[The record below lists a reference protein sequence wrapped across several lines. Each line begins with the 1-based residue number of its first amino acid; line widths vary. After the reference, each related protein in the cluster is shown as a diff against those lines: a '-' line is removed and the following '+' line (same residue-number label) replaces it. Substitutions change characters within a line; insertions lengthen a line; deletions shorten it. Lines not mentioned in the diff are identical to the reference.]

1 MGAITDVRRGRSQ
14 RSASTSGQE
23 PAGADGALLTSGLT
37 PEMDECL
44 GQLPE
49 AGYAALL
56 DSALEDEGRAALKT
70 DRDDPSTG
78 LSLLLHEEEEE
89 GAASEGDEGGVATS
103 QWPRRLLKLG
113 RIVITVFVVA
123 VAACSALV
131 AVVTFSFHLGI
142 RPVLSGSMQPTFDPG
157 WAIVTRPVP
166 VSELHK
172 GMVVVFTPPGK
183 GAPYAH
189 RIVSVSGPKN
199 APVITTKGDFN
210 KQIDP
215 WRARLTGKTIP
226 EVIGAVPWLGN
237 LLVDIQHRAIK
248 LSLILLGGLAV
259 AVFGAWAILRPYDDG
274 APLD

>member
-37 PEMDECL
+37 LETDHCL

-56 DSALEDEGRAALKT
+56 DAALEHESRAAPKT
-70 DRDDPSTG
+70 DGHDPSTG
-78 LSLLLHEEEEE
+78 SLLLLDDEEE
-89 GAASEGDEGGVATS
+89 GAASEGDEGSVATS
-103 QWPRRLLKLG
+103 DWPRRLRNLG
-113 RIVITVFVVA
+113 RVVITVL
-123 VAACSALV
+123 VAALAAGSAVIAVLV
-131 AVVTFSFHLGI
+131 FSLHLGI

-157 WAIVTRPVP
+157 WAIITRPIP

-189 RIVSVSGPKN
+189 RIVSVTGSKN
-199 APVITTKGDFN
+199 GPVITTKGDFN

-226 EVIGAVPWLGN
+226 EVVGAVPWFGN
-237 LLVDIQHRAIK
+237 VLVDLQHRAIK
-248 LSLILLGGLAV
+248 LSLIILGGLAV
-259 AVFGAWAILRPYDDG
+259 AVFGVLAILRPRDDG